1 MVSKQIGPLD
11 EESVK
16 NLTQIF
22 DFAQLQNSEPFLPH
36 ANQLRELRY
45 EIDVL
50 RLKFPPKSQYHK
62 NSSGSANGNSNK
74 PR

>member
-1 MVSKQIGPLD
+1 MVSKQIGPQD

-16 NLTQIF
+16 HLTTIF
-22 DFAQLQNSEPFLPH
+22 DIARLNNTEPFLLH
-36 ANQLRELRY
+36 ANELRELRY

-50 RLKFPPKSQYHK
+50 KLKFPPSQYHK
-62 NSSGSANGNSNK
+62 NISGSANGNSNK